1 MIERPEQQIHAFAKA
16 GADSITVHV
25 EATPHLHY
33 ALQAI
38 KDAGCRAG
46 VALNPGTPAEAIARA
61 REEGT
66 WSCA

>member
-1 MIERPEQQIHAFAKA
+1 MIERPERQVEAFAKA

-38 KDAGCRAG
+38 RNAGCKSRRRAQ
-46 VALNPGTPAEAIARA
+46 PGHAAGGRSAPSRP
-61 REEGT
+61 T